1 MSLARIRISALVP
14 LSLSLV
20 MLVLTACSSAPAVA
34 NKPEHYGV
42 FIKTDTKL
50 VETAQ
55 YRGYPSTDEALPM
68 VATSQ
73 PTFVVWLQNLVLD
86 YVVLLD
92 NLGSGNQVAYTARP
106 VDSDGVVEIQPKYSL
121 PSGAYCLV
129 KGDPLASPAD
139 VPFYCFRV
147 GDRTTNVAMAPT
159 REKAQAAASPRAL
172 NAGAKT
178 FGSPEEVI
186 RSFMAGIGSN
196 NVEQILA
203 SCDFDEQGQGF
214 DFTAFVLR
222 LRSIVPTSQLPTDY
236 TLYREFNIARRKSQL
251 LDQVRWFALSL
262 LSTEEQVT
270 RGETL
275 ILDTN
280 DPQTA
285 DRLSRFVAAI
295 DPSNLAS
302 IRVERIGT
310 PSASRVPKY
319 VENAAAGAKAMGA
332 DEMAER
338 LVLFSFQGKLY
349 YAGFTVFRY
358 SQNWKIGSLYAN
370 SYPGEGPLG
379 SAQEIARQE
388 FDAAIILQ

>member
-1 MSLARIRISALVP
+1 
-14 LSLSLV
+14 
-20 MLVLTACSSAPAVA
+20 
-34 NKPEHYGV
+34 
-42 FIKTDTKL
+42 
-50 VETAQ
+50 
-55 YRGYPSTDEALPM
+55 M

-106 VDSDGVVEIQPKYSL
+106 VGDDGVVEIQPKYSL

-147 GDRTTNVAMAPT
+147 GDQTTNVAMAPT
-159 REKAQAAASPRAL
+159 SQKAQATASPRAL
-172 NAGAKT
+172 NAGGKT

-186 RSFMAGIGSN
+186 RNFMAGITSN
-196 NVEQILA
+196 NVEQVLA
-203 SCDFDEQGQGF
+203 SCDFVEQGQGF
-214 DFTAFVLR
+214 DFTAFALR
-222 LRSIVPTSQLPTDY
+222 LRSIVSTSQLPTDY
-236 TLYREFNIARRKSQL
+236 PLYREFNIAQRKYYL
-251 LDQVRWFALSL
+251 LNQVRWFVLSL

-285 DRLSRFVAAI
+285 DRLSQFVAAI
-295 DPSNLAS
+295 DPGNLAS
-302 IRVERIGT
+302 VRIERVGT

-319 VENAAAGAKAMGA
+319 VENAAAAAKIYGA
-332 DEMAER
+332 DEQVER
-338 LVLFSFQGKLY
+338 LVLFSFQGKHY
-349 YAGFTVFRY
+349 YVGFTVLRY
-358 SQNWKIGSLYAN
+358 GQNWKIGSLLAS
-370 SYPGEGPLG
+370 SYPGDGLLG
-379 SAQEIARQE
+379 SAQEITREE